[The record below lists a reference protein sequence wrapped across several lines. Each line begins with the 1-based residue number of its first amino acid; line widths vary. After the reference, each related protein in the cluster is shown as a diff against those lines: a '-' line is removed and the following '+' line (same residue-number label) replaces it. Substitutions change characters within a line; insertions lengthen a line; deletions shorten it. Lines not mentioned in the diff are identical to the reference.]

1 MMRNTPLRRMILQF
15 SHLGLME
22 ALIFIGLTFFENTY
36 YL

>member
-1 MMRNTPLRRMILQF
+1 LQF

-22 ALIFIGLTFFENTY
+22 ALIFIGLTFFCNTY